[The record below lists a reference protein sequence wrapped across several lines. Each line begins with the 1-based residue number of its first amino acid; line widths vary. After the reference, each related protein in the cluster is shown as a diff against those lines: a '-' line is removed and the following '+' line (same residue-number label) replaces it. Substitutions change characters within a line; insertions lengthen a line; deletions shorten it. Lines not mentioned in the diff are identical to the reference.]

1 MRNKFHM
8 VFGEKSLLPLLHYC
22 GATYR
27 GRFFLC
33 LNRESGIRF
42 NSNLVK
48 RHGTGFKKNN
58 KVQFGFDIQ
67 NRACGIRFQLTQAQ
81 PTPCGRQSSS

>member
-48 RHGTGFKKNN
+48 RHGTGLKKTQQSA
-58 KVQFGFDIQ
+58 VRFRYTVYRIVHVEFD
-67 NRACGIRFQLTQAQ
+67 F
-81 PTPCGRQSSS
+81 S